1 MSKQASYERMN
12 GAKGA
17 LVEFF
22 KEVSKG
28 MIDGAPDKSFE
39 FTKNENALKVS
50 FSHTRFWVQVS
61 CNNGM

>member
-1 MSKQASYERMN
+1 MN

-50 FSHTRFWVQVS
+50 FSHTRF
-61 CNNGM
+61 